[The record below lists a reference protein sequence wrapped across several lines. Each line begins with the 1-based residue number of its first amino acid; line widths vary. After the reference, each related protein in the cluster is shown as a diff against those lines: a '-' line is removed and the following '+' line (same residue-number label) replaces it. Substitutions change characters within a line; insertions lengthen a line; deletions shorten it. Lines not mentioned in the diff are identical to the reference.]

1 MASSLEIGKNFTA
14 LPLVNPPSFRARA
27 AIGRSSRRG
36 SLVSCAD
43 WLTEL
48 FLTRFQRRSLVVKAL
63 LFPILL
69 WSLLLSNEANAKE
82 CSIPQFRFRVTSQGP
97 WPAHMTVQSGQSCG
111 SRHWRFG
118 GIFRQLY
125 LASPPRHGKVVLSFP
140 GGYRYFPAPGYLGD
154 DSFTLKICGTMN
166 GGFEGC
172 ADLLFGVIVTPSGA

>member
-1 MASSLEIGKNFTA
+1 
-14 LPLVNPPSFRARA
+14 
-27 AIGRSSRRG
+27 
-36 SLVSCAD
+36 
-43 WLTEL
+43 
-48 FLTRFQRRSLVVKAL
+48 VVKAL

-97 WPAHMTVQSGQSCG
+97 WPAHMTVQSGKSCG

-118 GIFRQLY
+118 GILKQLY

-140 GGYRYFPAPGYLGD
+140 GGYHYFPAPGYLGD
-154 DSFTLKICGTMN
+154 DSFTLKICGTVN

-172 ADLLFGVIVTPSGA
+172 ADLLFGVNVVPSGA